1 MSAPEHFSRW
11 SSVFFIATL
20 SVLATLAAGA
30 LWEMQRLESAS
41 NWATHA
47 RDVMAEGGR
56 VLQLLTDGETA
67 ARGFAVG
74 GEPRFLDPFYV
85 AEHALPLAHS
95 ELMRLV
101 ADNADQQERALALL
115 SLIDSRLAQLHRVID
130 ARRALGQRA
139 AEELIRE
146 EAGQETMSRARQ
158 ALAQLNA
165 VEEGLYRKRMQASE
179 RHVTTTRFALIL
191 LGICAPA
198 FLLVSWAFN
207 RRAVQELRAAQ
218 RLAHVGE
225 AKLLS
230 TLKSCGDALIVTDDS
245 GKVTMLNPVAQGL
258 TGWRED
264 QARGVPLEEVFK
276 VVNEFT
282 RAPVESPVGR
292 VLREGK
298 VVGLANHSVLIARDG
313 TERPIDDS
321 GAPIRDADGEMIGV
335 VLVFRDVS
343 ERRQIELARERLLRA
358 EAERESA
365 VRSNA
370 AKDDFLALVS
380 HELRAPLAAIRGW
393 LHLLLTGMLPT
404 QEARGALERIQRNT
418 RLQER
423 LINDLLDVSRITAGK
438 LEVIRSPI
446 ELCAIVDAAI
456 EECMPSAE
464 QKGVDLVL
472 ETAQARVLVLGDEQ
486 RLVQAI
492 SNLIGNG
499 IKFTAAGGRITVR
512 LDAHGDEAVVI
523 VHDTGL
529 GMTPDVLQ
537 HLFERFWQADS
548 SNTRQYGGLGLGLT
562 ITKHLIEEHQGS
574 IEAAS
579 AGLGHG
585 SAFTIRLPTIVSSAL
600 SARPPV
606 PGEDSARALHGIHVL
621 VVDDDEDARE
631 ALAVLLRGHGAR
643 VVAVASSAA
652 AMHAYDHHPPRLVIT
667 DISMPGED
675 GYSLAEKIRERAAA
689 ARTVCGLFAL
699 TAFATSAAE
708 RDALARS
715 FDDYL
720 IKPADPATLAA
731 RLCAL
736 TQRA

>member
-1 MSAPEHFSRW
+1 M
-11 SSVFFIATL
+11 T
-20 SVLATLAAGA
+20 VLATLAIGS
-30 LWEMQRLESAS
+30 LWEMQRLQTTSS
-41 NWATHA
+41 WAMHT

-85 AEHALPLAHS
+85 SERALPQAQS
-95 ELMRLV
+95 ELARLV
-101 ADNADQQERALALL
+101 ADNPDQQERALSLL
-115 SLIDSRLAQLHRVID
+115 TLIDSRLAQLHRVID

-146 EAGQETMSRARQ
+146 VAGQETMLRARQ
-158 ALAQLNA
+158 VLAQLNA
-165 VEEGLYRKRMQASE
+165 VEEGLYRTRMEASQ
-179 RHVTTTRFALIL
+179 RHVATTRFALVL

-198 FLLVSWAFN
+198 FLLVSWLFN
-207 RRAVQELRAAQ
+207 RKAVHELRAAQ
-218 RLAHVGE
+218 RLAHIGE

-230 TLKSCGDALIVTDDS
+230 TLRSCGDALIVTDES

-276 VVNEFT
+276 IVNEFT

-298 VVGLANHSVLIARDG
+298 VVGLANHTVLIARDG

-321 GAPIRDADGEMIGV
+321 GAPIRDSDGEMIGV

-343 ERRQIELARERLLRA
+343 ERKHIELARERLVRA

-393 LHLLLTGMLPT
+393 LHLLLNGMLPA

-438 LEVIRSPI
+438 LEVIRSPV
-446 ELCAIVDAAI
+446 ELRAIIDAAI
-456 EECMPSAE
+456 EECKATAE
-464 QKGVDLVL
+464 QKGVALVL
-472 ETAQARVLVLGDEQ
+472 ETPEARALVLGDEQ

-492 SNLIGNG
+492 GNLIGNG
-499 IKFTAAGGRITVR
+499 IKFTPEGGRIAVR
-512 LDAHGDEAVVI
+512 LDVHAEQAVITVR
-523 VHDTGL
+523 DTGM

-537 HLFERFWQADS
+537 HLFERFWQADTS
-548 SNTRQYGGLGLGLT
+548 KTRQHGGLGLGLT
-562 ITKHLIEEHQGS
+562 ITKHLIEEHQGR
-574 IEAAS
+574 IDAAS
-579 AGLGHG
+579 PGLGHG
-585 SAFTIRLPTIVSSAL
+585 STFTIALPTIASAAL
-600 SARPPV
+600 SEHSPV
-606 PGEDSARALHGIHVL
+606 PPEDAVRQLHGVHVL

-631 ALAVLLRGHGAR
+631 ALAVLLRGHGAS
-643 VVAVASSAA
+643 VEAVGSSAA
-652 AMHAYDHHPPRLVIT
+652 AMRAYDNRAPHLVVT

-675 GYSLAEKIRERAAA
+675 GYSLAAKIRERAAT
-689 ARTVCGLFAL
+689 ARAVCRLFAL
-699 TAFATSAAE
+699 TAFATSATQ

-720 IKPADPATLAA
+720 IKPADPVTLAT

-736 TQRA
+736 AQRA